1 MTFRQTEFSHVKTN
15 LVHQLYQVRKFGS
28 MPLSY
33 FSELLS
39 PEEMERC
46 RNSVKRG
53 WTNLQ
58 QDVFTSL
65 MFRVIFLLS
74 LLYCIFCSRECVHFS
89 IKICTSNILFFG
101 TLFQQDIAAA
111 GDLAVLVY
119 REETKPEDVT
129 REGIAAAMKM
139 GIKERTS
146 KLIVKLGKMT
156 AVANPAHGPEFLQE
170 VYINSFLSF

>member
-1 MTFRQTEFSHVKTN
+1 MWSMSFRQTEFSHVKTN
-15 LVHQLYQVRKFGS
+15 LVHQLYQVRKFGT
-28 MPLSY
+28 MPLSH
-33 FSELLS
+33 FTELLS
-39 PEEMERC
+39 PQELERC

-58 QDVFTSL
+58 QDVFTCL

-74 LLYCIFCSRECVHFS
+74 LLYGIFHSRECVNFS
-89 IKICTSNILFFG
+89 IKIYTPNILVFG
-101 TLFQQDIAAA
+101 ALFQQDIAAA

-139 GIKERTS
+139 GIKDRTS

-170 VYINSFLSF
+170 V

>member
-1 MTFRQTEFSHVKTN
+1 MTFRQTEYSHVKTN
-15 LVHQLYQVRKFGS
+15 LVHQLYLVRKFGS

-101 TLFQQDIAAA
+101 TLFHQDISAA

-139 GIKERTS
+139 GIKDRTS

-156 AVANPAHGPEFLQE
+156 PVANPAHGPEFLQE
-170 VYINSFLSF
+170 V